1 MPQATRDI
9 KRRITSIANTKKIT
23 KAMELVAAAKM
34 RKAVDRVL
42 ASRNYSNL
50 AWQTV
55 LHLAQKTKSS
65 AYPLLKQRASKKIAL
80 VLISSNRGL
89 CGGFNSQIVQKTIS
103 SIKKHKDSIE
113 KTDIITLGERGRDGI
128 IRHKYEVS
136 ADFEKKDLTISISDI
151 NIMSQFLIDEFVKGT
166 YDKVMVAYTD
176 FISSIDQSP
185 RIMQLLPLKTDEKD
199 EYLGEVTSFG
209 KKDEKKSTS
218 AKATEDKE
226 EGEEAKYEYL
236 FEPDPKQ
243 VLDFILPRL
252 VETLI
257 YQAVLE
263 SDASEHSARMMAMRN
278 ASDAASDMI
287 SELTL
292 VFNKARQASITN
304 EIAEISAGRAALEE

>member
-55 LHLAQKTKSS
+55 LRLAQKTESG
-65 AYPLLKQRASKKIAL
+65 AHPLLKQRGSKKIAL

-89 CGGFNSQIVQKTIS
+89 CGGFNSQIVQKAVD
-103 SIKKHKDSIE
+103 SIKKHKDSVE
-113 KTDIITLGERGRDGI
+113 KTDIITLGDRGRDGI

-136 ADFEKKDLTISISDI
+136 ADFEKEDLTVSISDI

-166 YDKVMVAYTD
+166 YDKVMIAYTD
-176 FISSIDQSP
+176 FISSINQSP

-199 EYLGEVTSFG
+199 EYLGEVTIFG
-209 KKDEKKSTS
+209 KKDEQQ
-218 AKATEDKE
+218 EKE
-226 EGEEAKYEYL
+226 EEETKYEYL

-243 VLDFILPRL
+243 VLDFMLPRL